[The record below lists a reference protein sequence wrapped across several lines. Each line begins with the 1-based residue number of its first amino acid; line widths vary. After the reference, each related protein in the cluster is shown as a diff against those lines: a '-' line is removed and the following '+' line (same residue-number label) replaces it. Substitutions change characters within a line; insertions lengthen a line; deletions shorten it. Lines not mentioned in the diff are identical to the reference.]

1 MMVSKFTRAA
11 FLAAL
16 LGSVTVLTPSF
27 AAAQAGAAKPADPV
41 VARVNG
47 REVKQ
52 SEVINAIRQLGPQAQ
67 QVPPQQLFP
76 AMQEQVVNGKLV
88 ADAGYKQKLQDSPEA
103 KEMLKRA
110 EEEIVEQ
117 VYLSKQIETK
127 FTPDTLKRAY
137 AEFVKNNPPQ
147 EEVRARHILVKTK
160 AEAEALIKQVK
171 GGADFVKLASEQ
183 KIDTAAA
190 GQGGDLGYFVA
201 SEMVEPFSKAAFA
214 MKAGDVSN
222 APVETSFGWHVI
234 KVEDKRPR
242 PVPTQEQAEPQLRSE
257 IAQQA
262 VKDIVADLRRTAK
275 IELYQ
280 PDGSPIPA
288 GGAAVGGQ
296 GQRPSA
302 PPAPAK
308 Q

>member
-1 MMVSKFTRAA
+1 MVSKFTRAA

-16 LGSVTVLTPSF
+16 LGSVAVLTPSL
-27 AAAQAGAAKPADPV
+27 ASAQAGAAKPADPV

-110 EEEIVEQ
+110 EEEIVQQ

-127 FTPDTLKRAY
+127 FTPDNLKRAY
-137 AEFVKNNPPQ
+137 AEFVKNNPAQ

-160 AEAEALIKQVK
+160 AEAEALIKQIK

-214 MKAGDVSN
+214 MKAGDVTN

-262 VKDIVADLRRTAK
+262 VKDIVADLRKTAK

-280 PDGSPIPA
+280 PDGSPMAA
-288 GGAAVGGQ
+288 GGAPVGAQ
-296 GQRPSA
+296 GQRPTT

>member
-1 MMVSKFTRAA
+1 MMVSKVTRAA

-16 LGSVTVLTPSF
+16 LGSAAVLTPSL
-27 AAAQAGAAKPADPV
+27 ASAQAGAAKPADPV

-88 ADAGYKQKLQDSPEA
+88 ADAAYKQKLQDSPEA

-117 VYLSKQIETK
+117 VYLQKQIETK
-127 FTPDTLKRAY
+127 FTPDNLKRAY
-137 AEFVKNNPPQ
+137 AEFVKNNPAQ

-160 AEAEALIKQVK
+160 PEAEALIKQIK
-171 GGADFVKLASEQ
+171 GGGDFVKLATEQ

-214 MKAGDVSN
+214 MKAGDVSST
-222 APVETSFGWHVI
+222 PVETSFGWHVI
-234 KVEDKRPR
+234 KVEDKRQR

-296 GQRPSA
+296 GQRPAA

-308 Q
+308 P